1 MSLMNAGRASGS
13 ADRPLQRVRDL
24 RVRLW
29 AIYDDAEALRHDLG
43 DVHGWYAGVDDL
55 VSRTVATIHE
65 LNREILREDEHAG
78 DAW

>member
-1 MSLMNAGRASGS
+1 M
-13 ADRPLQRVRDL
+13 
-24 RVRLW
+24 RLW

-65 LNREILREDEHAG
+65 LNREILREDEDAR